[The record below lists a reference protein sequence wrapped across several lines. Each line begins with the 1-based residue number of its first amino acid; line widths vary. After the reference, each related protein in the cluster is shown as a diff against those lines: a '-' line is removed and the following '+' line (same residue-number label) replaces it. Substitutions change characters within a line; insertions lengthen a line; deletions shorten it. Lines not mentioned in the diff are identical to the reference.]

1 MCALRRVTL
10 CVLVCT
16 LAVACAASESTSPEL
31 VYTVSGCAEEY
42 DTSRAAA
49 ADELQIMVRGDAIH
63 VGHRLSYVC
72 CAELLL
78 RVEQEGN
85 TIRIVEQ
92 NVGEMC
98 RCLCDYDVEADITGL
113 GSGVYRVEVW
123 GVEYEDVHRPE
134 LLGQATV
141 QL

>member
-1 MCALRRVTL
+1 MCTMRTVAL

-31 VYTVSGCAEEY
+31 LYTVSGCAEEY

-49 ADELQIMVRGDAIH
+49 ADEIEIMVRGDAIH
-63 VGHRLSYVC
+63 MGHRLSYVC

-85 TIRIVEQ
+85 TIRVVEQ

-98 RCLCDYDVEADITGL
+98 RCLCDYDVEADITEL
-113 GSGVYRVEVW
+113 SSGVYQVQVW
-123 GVEYEDVHRPE
+123 GVEYEDVHTPE
-134 LLGQATV
+134 LLGQASV
-141 QL
+141 EL

>member
-1 MCALRRVTL
+1 MCAVRRVTL
-10 CVLVCT
+10 CVLLCT
-16 LAVACAASESTSPEL
+16 LAVGCAAPEATNPKL
-31 VYTVSGCAEEY
+31 EYTVGGCAEEY
-42 DTSRAAA
+42 ETSRAATA
-49 ADELQIMVRGDAIH
+49 GELEITSQGDAVH
-63 VGHRLSYVC
+63 VMHRLSYVC

-85 TIRIVEQ
+85 TIRVVEQ

-98 RCLCDYDVEADITGL
+98 RCLCDYDVEAEIAGL
-113 GSGVYRVEVW
+113 ISGVYRVEVW
-123 GVEYEDVHRPE
+123 GVEYEEVHTPE

>member
-1 MCALRRVTL
+1 MCTMRTVAL

-31 VYTVSGCAEEY
+31 DYTVSGCAEEY
-42 DTSRAAA
+42 ETSRAAS

-63 VGHRLSYVC
+63 VAHRLSYVC

-85 TIRIVEQ
+85 TIRVVEQ

-98 RCLCDYDVEADITGL
+98 RCLCDYDVEAEIAGL
-113 GSGVYRVEVW
+113 ISGVYRVEVW
-123 GVEYEDVHRPE
+123 GVEYEEVHTPE